1 MSEQD
6 DRERNAAAYKR
17 LKPTIDQTY
26 PKGWF
31 VGIADD
37 RIVGAAANFRDLE
50 NSLRSQ
56 GLDPRKILVVEAG
69 VTYPDYVTIF
79 AL

>member
-6 DRERNAAAYKR
+6 DRERNEAAYKR
-17 LKPTIDQTY
+17 LKLTIDQTY

-37 RIVGAAANFRDLE
+37 RIVRDHRLAAGRH
-50 NSLRSQ
+50 
-56 GLDPRKILVVEAG
+56 
-69 VTYPDYVTIF
+69 
-79 AL
+79 